1 MIQNE
6 TTKLVPKTR
15 VGKPKMNNQELPLEV
30 IEKLQSI
37 DKRTPVGKETRKAYM
52 KKLHSLNWTLT
63 AIARGAGL
71 SRERVRQLIEENK
84 SYDFSL
90 VEDFPAPRV
99 DVWVASAKKEIVLP
113 DEEILKRLLELKA
126 YAARVR
132 SHSPRYREEA
142 EEYTKLINECVENG
156 VTLYRLSKL
165 LDVTHGALLFR
176 LVRYG
181 YKETTGTS
189 KSLTKVL
196 DKNRKQV

>member
-6 TTKLVPKTR
+6 TTKLVPKSR
-15 VGKPKMNNQELPLEV
+15 VGKPKISNQELPLEV
-30 IEKLQSI
+30 IEKIKSI
-37 DKRTPVGKETRKAYM
+37 DTSTPIGKETRRAYM

-63 AIARGAGL
+63 AIAKGAGL
-71 SRERVRQLIEENK
+71 SRERVRQLVEQETF
-84 SYDFSL
+84 DLSL
-90 VEDFPAPRV
+90 VENFPTPQV
-99 DVWVASAKKEIVLP
+99 DLWVPNAKKEVVLP
-113 DEEILKRLLELKA
+113 DEEILKRLIELKA
-126 YAARVR
+126 SAARVR

>member
-6 TTKLVPKTR
+6 TTKLVPKSR

-30 IEKLQSI
+30 IEKIKSI
-37 DKRTPVGKETRKAYM
+37 DISTPIGKETRKAYM
-52 KKLHSLNWTLT
+52 KKLHSHNWTLT
-63 AIARGAGL
+63 AIAKSVGL
-71 SRERVRQLIEENK
+71 SRERVRQLIEQEPH
-84 SYDFSL
+84 DLSL
-90 VEDFPAPRV
+90 VEDFPTPKV
-99 DVWVASAKKEIVLP
+99 DVWVPSAKREIVLP

-126 YAARVR
+126 NAARVR